1 MSFVGFKCCSTTGV
15 GSESMN
21 VVFSRNHHSV
31 SNDTFLYVGDG
42 VSSNISSVIIPYNG
56 KISYISVSCG
66 NNSNF
71 PFDIEL
77 YDNGTPI
84 TGTNYTI
91 TSTTFFTNLT
101 ANVTAGCIL
110 QVKLIS
116 TLPNKAAYP
125 IVNVIINK
133 N

>member
-1 MSFVGFKCCSTTGV
+1 MSFIGFKCCSTTSL

-21 VVFSRNHHSV
+21 VVFSRNHHNV

-42 VSSNISSVIIPYNG
+42 VSSNTSSVIIPYNG

-66 NNSNF
+66 NSSNF

-77 YDNGTPI
+77 YDNGSPI
-84 TGTNYTI
+84 SGTNYTI
-91 TSTTFFTNLT
+91 TSTIFFTNLSV
-101 ANVTAGCIL
+101 NVPAGCLL
-110 QVKLIS
+110 QIKL
-116 TLPNKAAYP
+116 TAVLPNKAAYP